1 MPRISLLT
9 VFWGLAILLLAGCEM
24 SPPPAKKVAAVPPP
38 PGVTSMT
45 AEGFSFG
52 GQRVSL
58 PATTA
63 QLENLFGK
71 PDRVLDKVN
80 RILVWDGRGI
90 YAYCKTDRDEIHDIS
105 IAFKQQG
112 YEFDPQNPFPGAV
125 NVGGTPISAATTLAE
140 LQAAGFTG
148 EPHLSLEKQLGERVV
163 LAEVD
168 GTVAGLSYSLP

>member
-1 MPRISLLT
+1 MQRIC
-9 VFWGLAILLLAGCEM
+9 WCLAILLISGCEM

-52 GQRVSL
+52 GKQVAL

-63 QLENLFGK
+63 QLKELLGE
-71 PDRVLDKVN
+71 PDRIVEKVN

-90 YAYCKTDRDEIHDIS
+90 YAYCRTDRDEIHDIS
-105 IAFKQQG
+105 IAFKKQG
-112 YEFDPQNPFPGAV
+112 FDFDPQNTFPGSV
-125 NVGGTPISAATTLAE
+125 DVGGTTISGSTKLAE

-148 EPHLSLEKQLGERVV
+148 EPELSLEKQLGERLVLVEFDGSVV
-163 LAEVD
+163 
-168 GTVAGLSYSLP
+168 GLSYSLP